1 MLTEL
6 FVAVVHERGKSKR
19 KSYAYF
25 AGVPFLLFGRER
37 RDILAL

>member
-6 FVAVVHERGKSKR
+6 FFTVVHECGKSKR
-19 KSYAYF
+19 SYPYF

-37 RDILAL
+37 REIFAL